1 MSIMNSTSEPKKP
14 RKMKKLNKFAA
25 IIIMVVLAVAANTAT
40 AQSVDNLLGT
50 TTADTVKKVSVIK
63 YPTVVAE
70 STAPKGSKTIEKTK
84 PVIFDGTT
92 FIPFG
97 LECWTDGEKF
107 GGQMRVSLYR
117 KGWNFSAIG
126 RYVKDRSG
134 LGLGIEKDLAG
145 KSESRL
151 FLSAEVIF
159 GAFQQRTG
167 IRSDIDLNDSKNN
180 GVYHEY
186 VTLKLRPQLEGYLKL
201 QIRLSNRTFFTVS
214 GGGLWRICEG
224 EKLGL
229 KSEVN
234 FDGATVERSSVKYKS
249 KTYSPAFSAGII
261 VRFM

>member
-1 MSIMNSTSEPKKP
+1 
-14 RKMKKLNKFAA
+14 MKNLNTFAA

-40 AQSVDNLLGT
+40 AQSVDNLLGV
-50 TTADTVKKVSVIK
+50 TADTVKKVSIFNN
-63 YPTVVAE
+63 PTVVAE

-167 IRSDIDLNDSKNN
+167 IRSDINVNDSNNN

-224 EKLGL
+224 EKLEL

-234 FDGATVERSSVKYKS
+234 FDGATVERSSVNHKS
-249 KTYSPAFSAGII
+249 KTYSPAFAAGII
-261 VRFM
+261 IRFM